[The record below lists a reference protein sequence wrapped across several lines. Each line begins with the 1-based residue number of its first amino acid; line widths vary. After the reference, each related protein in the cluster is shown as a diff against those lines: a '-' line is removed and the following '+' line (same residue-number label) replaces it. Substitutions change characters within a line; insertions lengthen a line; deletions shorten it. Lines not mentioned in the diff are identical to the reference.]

1 MIVKSNKSNSFQPFS
16 KPLRAK
22 QLVDSTK
29 QQLIFHLVGKTS
41 NFKKVSIHISF
52 RFNKRVNHTLIYLDP
67 THTQQQH
74 QSFIKHFGFGF
85 FKALDQSWSTEI
97 SRKVINTP
105 KLISFNWLKE
115 IRKALKD
122 QKLRRFLEMS
132 GNTFPDL
139 VKVFYTNLLVDGENM
154 YSHVKGVDMKITP
167 TIWFGITRLKYSV
180 LRINKGNTSV
190 VEDFNKIQYYVSCLK
205 YHHLKVKGFH
215 VGALKLNERI
225 TAFIVT
231 WMLTPRGSN
240 HVVLTKEDLVL
251 IYYIM
256 KNIKINW
263 IHVFMKHMLALKR
276 QLPLITVVLDQ
287 RALWFKATL

>member
-1 MIVKSNKSNSFQPFS
+1 
-16 KPLRAK
+16 
-22 QLVDSTK
+22 
-29 QQLIFHLVGKTS
+29 
-41 NFKKVSIHISF
+41 
-52 RFNKRVNHTLIYLDP
+52 
-67 THTQQQH
+67 
-74 QSFIKHFGFGF
+74 
-85 FKALDQSWSTEI
+85 
-97 SRKVINTP
+97 
-105 KLISFNWLKE
+105 LISFNWLKE